1 MGNCYWDLLC
11 KFWGEGV
18 AVRGCG
24 TMFCRV
30 VVPQRVTLPS
40 LKFEQAVI
48 CPDGPS
54 PATGEGDGEGANA
67 PAATLGAYL
76 CAVRTMLQHRSY
88 PALQAT
94 ERGSS
99 RGKLSPLTV
108 FWFLLYAQK
117 ERLRGER
124 CLLCL
129 CKRLRDADRREE
141 IWYKGGRG
149 ARVRDYIFP
158 RGNPAGRRK
167 KLAPQGFDNL
177 RNVH

>member
-1 MGNCYWDLLC
+1 MENLQYGEILGKDRINSGFC
-11 KFWGEGV
+11 WGIATGIYCANFGV
-18 AVRGCG
+18 RGSRCAGCG

-54 PATGEGDGEGANA
+54 PATGEGDGEGADA

-99 RGKLSPLTV
+99 RGNLSPLTV

-117 ERLRGER
+117 ERHGGEPYR
-124 CLLCL
+124 LCL
-129 CKRLRDADRREE
+129 CKRLRDAEGDH
-141 IWYKGGRG
+141 
-149 ARVRDYIFP
+149 
-158 RGNPAGRRK
+158 
-167 KLAPQGFDNL
+167 KLAPTG
-177 RNVH
+177 

>member
-1 MGNCYWDLLC
+1 MESLHYGKILGEDRTNIGLC
-11 KFWGEGV
+11 WEIATGIYYANFGV
-18 AVRGCG
+18 RGSRCAGCG

-54 PATGEGDGEGANA
+54 PATGEGDGEGADA

-99 RGKLSPLTV
+99 RGNLSPLTV

-117 ERLRGER
+117 ERHGGEPYR
-124 CLLCL
+124 LCL
-129 CKRLRDADRREE
+129 CKRLRDAEGDH
-141 IWYKGGRG
+141 
-149 ARVRDYIFP
+149 
-158 RGNPAGRRK
+158 
-167 KLAPQGFDNL
+167 KLAPTG
-177 RNVH
+177 